1 MRFPSQ
7 SSLHRVAAA
16 TTVFSHSPV
25 VVMSTRPS
33 FHGRGGGRGYRNF
46 AGEFHSHPTHDAN
59 FNFKHNYNAQSYNYC
74 THENNQNNYTASGRG
89 GGGNFGGRGAPPHS
103 RWQNQAADGV
113 RRQKPADFRT
123 WEFAKQPPPP
133 NSERFVVLSYNI
145 LADYLANG
153 HRNLYFHIP
162 RQFMSWE
169 WRKSNILFELKLWS
183 PDIMCLQEVDK
194 FQELEEDLRGRGYS
208 GIWKMRTGEPVDG
221 CAIFFRTRRFKLMFE
236 DRIEYNKHGMRDN
249 VAQVCVL
256 EALNQNHRGDQL
268 SSSSSGVP
276 NRVVVCNIHV
286 LYNPRRGEMKLGQVR
301 MLLEKA
307 HAVSKTWDDAP
318 IVLCGDFNCTPK
330 SALYNF
336 IAEKKLDISQV
347 DRDNVSGQASAEI
360 RPPSRS
366 YGYNF
371 RGQLAGN
378 MANSTMTP
386 SPNNISE
393 TDNFNSQ
400 SDNSCSTSDPKFVEE
415 SMVDRASGLPSQ
427 PAGDLNTSNFG
438 DAVFNADIA
447 TKNKPLYNPSMWT
460 AMEKATATGNTN
472 ITILE
477 HPLKL
482 RSTYSEVVDSS
493 GTRDPCGEPLVTSYN
508 SCFMG
513 TVDYIWRSEGLQTVK
528 VLAPIQKDVM
538 QPSGGFPTKKWGSD
552 HIALASELAFTR

>member
-1 MRFPSQ
+1 MRSPSQ
-7 SSLHRVAAA
+7 SSLHRIAAVTAAA
-16 TTVFSHSPV
+16 RTTVNTHSPAV
-25 VVMSTRPS
+25 SMSFRPPL
-33 FHGRGGGRGYRNF
+33 HGGAAGRGHRNS
-46 AGEFHSHPTHDAN
+46 AGHSHFHPPHGAA
-59 FNFKHNYNAQSYNYC
+59 FNYNYNYNYNSYNAQSYSYC
-74 THENNQNNYTASGRG
+74 TQQNNYAVSGRG
-89 GGGNFGGRGAPPHS
+89 GGGGGGS
-103 RWQNQAADGV
+103 V
-113 RRQKPADFRT
+113 RRKKPADFRT
-123 WEFAKQPPPP
+123 WEFAKLPPPP

-183 PDIMCLQEVDK
+183 PDIMCFQEVDK
-194 FQELEEDLRGRGYS
+194 FQELDEDLRARGYS
-208 GIWKMRTGEPVDG
+208 GFWKMRTGDPVDG
-221 CAIFFRTRRFKLMFE
+221 CAIFFRTTRFQLVFE
-236 DRIEYNKHGMRDN
+236 DSIEYNKHGMRDN
-249 VAQVCVL
+249 VAQICVL
-256 EALNQNHRGDQL
+256 ESLNQNHNGAQL
-268 SSSSSGVP
+268 SSSSTGGP

-336 IAEKKLDISQV
+336 IAEQKIDISQV

-360 RPPSRS
+360 HSPSRS

-371 RGQLAGN
+371 RGQPAGN
-378 MANSTMTP
+378 MAYPSPTMT
-386 SPNNISE
+386 PNNISE
-393 TDNFNSQ
+393 KETRENDNFNSQ
-400 SDNSCSTSDPKFVEE
+400 SDNSCRSYPKAVEE
-415 SMVDRASGLPSQ
+415 SMVDPTSGLPSQ
-427 PAGDLNTSNFG
+427 PADDLNTSNLDG
-438 DAVFNADIA
+438 AVVKADIA
-447 TKNKPLYNPSMWT
+447 VENKQLYNRSMWT

-482 RSTYSEVVDSS
+482 RSTYSEVADSS
-493 GTRDPCGEPLVTSYN
+493 GTRVPCGEPLVTSYN
-508 SCFMG
+508 SSFMG

-528 VLAPIQKDVM
+528 VLAPIKKDVM

-552 HIALASELAFTR
+552 HIALASELAFTK